1 MLPKHRTAR
10 EVCNSP
16 SGRPSFTGSVFVAGT
31 PMDFELNVAESVAIG
46 VGLGLVVCVVTC
58 IICRI
63 WRRNRYYSK
72 VQKTL
77 DDEERAFQ
85 E

>member
-1 MLPKHRTAR
+1 MPLAIG
-10 EVCNSP
+10 V
-16 SGRPSFTGSVFVAGT
+16 
-31 PMDFELNVAESVAIG
+31 MESIAIG
-46 VGLGLVVCVVTC
+46 VGLGLVVCTLTC
-58 IICRI
+58 IVCRI

>member
-1 MLPKHRTAR
+1 MP
-10 EVCNSP
+10 
-16 SGRPSFTGSVFVAGT
+16 
-31 PMDFELNVAESVAIG
+31 FELNVAESVAVG
-46 VGLGLVVCVVTC
+46 VGLGLVVCIVAC
-58 IICRI
+58 IACRI

-85 E
+85 ECAAAPGPCERPPWLPWP